1 MANRIPN
8 LFHFVFGL
16 RKQTEPFH
24 LVFYLCLESCLQVNR
39 PDAILFHYCHEP
51 YGPYWDLIRGKLHC
65 VKVEA
70 EEFVTRF
77 VYRDSF
83 TRRYSYAHH
92 ADFIRLEKLL
102 EFGGIYADIDTIFV
116 NPIPAVLKEKVFVL
130 GREDDVVVQET
141 LERRRSLCNAFIM
154 SEKDAEF
161 GRLWLLRMK
170 EVFDG
175 SWSRHST
182 VLPQELSEQHP
193 DLIHIEP
200 PLTFYKHMWTIEGI
214 ETLLRGCDRD
224 VEGVVSFH
232 LWSHLWWSRR
242 RKDFSSFHAGLLTED
257 YVRSVDSTYNLV
269 ARRFLPPP
277 RRKHAWFSRFSR
289 REVFQP

>member
-39 PDAILFHYCHEP
+39 PDVILFHYCHEP
-51 YGPYWDLIRGKLHC
+51 YGPYWDLIRDKLHC
-65 VKVEA
+65 VRVEA
-70 EEFVTRF
+70 NEFVTRF

-92 ADFIRLEKLL
+92 ADFVRLEKLL

-116 NPIPAVLKEKVFVL
+116 KPIPAVLKEKVFVL
-130 GREDDVVVQET
+130 GREDDVVIQKTREP
-141 LERRRSLCNAFIM
+141 RRSLCNAFIM
-154 SEKDAEF
+154 SEKNAEF
-161 GRLWLLRMK
+161 GRLWLSRMK

-200 PLTFYKHMWTIEGI
+200 PLTFYRHMWTTEGI

-224 VEGVVSFH
+224 VEGLVSFH
-232 LWSHLWWSRR
+232 LWSHLWWSRW

-257 YVRSVDSTYNLV
+257 YVRSVDTTYNLV

-277 RRKHAWFSRFSR
+277 RRKHAWFSWFSR
-289 REVFQP
+289 RQAFQP